1 MSGNSM
7 QSFEFCTGKKIFYP
21 KIPVCISDKE
31 RRKYKY
37 IEIGDLKGKIVL
49 LFRVYFPEFG

>member
-37 IEIGDLKGKIVL
+37 IEIGDEVQICFIFSGL
-49 LFRVYFPEFG
+49 